1 MISDLWVADKFK
13 TIIWW
18 GSFTWD
24 YRWDRINPKSNP
36 KAGHRKLCKLKNLNL
51 EPFKA

>member
-24 YRWDRINPKSNP
+24 YRWDRINRNKIQKQDTENYV
-36 KAGHRKLCKLKNLNL
+36 N
-51 EPFKA
+51 